1 MTATAGL
8 LTNWDLVEVEDPDTF
23 LAVDNCL
30 FCVLEKGGEQKE
42 FHPRQTVN
50 FYSQYPGCGRKSGT
64 SSVLLWSTAGPARQT
79 SRSMPAIPTA
89 PCFSSALARWTD
101 QSSGVMISRP
111 TISRVGFT
119 NTALSRLNCLKNSS
133 SVISTSTF
141 FPCIGFEASAWN

>member
-50 FYSQYPGCGRKSGT
+50 FYSQYPRAAGGSLVPRLCCSGR
-64 SSVLLWSTAGPARQT
+64 LPARRGRHHDPCQL
-79 SRSMPAIPTA
+79 SLQHPVSVRLWLGGLINLPA
-89 PCFSSALARWTD
+89 
-101 QSSGVMISRP
+101 
-111 TISRVGFT
+111 
-119 NTALSRLNCLKNSS
+119 
-133 SVISTSTF
+133 
-141 FPCIGFEASAWN
+141 